1 MKLKIISGTLT
12 TVVAL
17 CILSISFLRSV
28 SIKYAYN
35 PTALSE
41 FIEKDVDLKI
51 DYDLPFPGNIHP
63 DNPIWY
69 AKVIRDK
76 LLLLFNFSESKR
88 SGLNLRF
95 ADKRLGSALYLFE
108 NSKPDLGVA
117 TLSKAEKYLQRS
129 YHDSIEDSQILKD
142 LSLSSLKHRQ
152 LIENKILTQTPEE
165 LQPEVIK
172 LLTYSKEIYTKT
184 SEKLISKGEIPP
196 ENPFKTK

>member
-12 TVVAL
+12 TIVAL
-17 CILSISFLRSV
+17 SILSISFLRSV

-35 PTALSE
+35 PMVLSE
-41 FIEKDVDLKI
+41 TTEKEIEIKI
-51 DYDLPFPGNIHP
+51 DYELPFAGNIHP

-69 AKVIRDK
+69 AKVVRDK
-76 LLLLFNFSESKR
+76 LLLLFNFSEEKR
-88 SGLNLRF
+88 SDLNLRF

-108 NSKPDLGVA
+108 NKKPDLGVA
-117 TLSKAEKYLQRS
+117 TLSKAEKYLQKS
-129 YHDSIEDSQILKD
+129 YYDSIENGQLIKN

-152 LIENKILTQTPEE
+152 LIEDKILPQTPEE
-165 LQPEVIK
+165 LQPEVIR
-172 LLTYSKEIYTKT
+172 LLNYPKEIYVKT